1 MSWSGG
7 SPGGPPS
14 TRTFAYLELKGRMI
28 HGEIPPGARI
38 SERSLSQ
45 VLGVSRTPLREA
57 LLQLE
62 SENLVERTDSGGWQV
77 PRLSERHV
85 RDIFAVRGQLEV
97 VAVRLSIE
105 RASDQEVVELESFL
119 DASETAFAVN
129 DVVSMT
135 GANGEFHTAVYRSAH
150 SRWLETTIE
159 PVRNQTIRIRF
170 LIAGGVAR
178 PEYSEGHR
186 QIFDALRARN
196 PRTAEAIMSDHVEE
210 NLHVA
215 IRHLDVLAGPGR
227 SLRYP
232 DDVPTVDFVTAPR
245 SGLPDMSAAGTTS

>member
-1 MSWSGG
+1 MAWSGG
-7 SPGGPPS
+7 SPTSASS
-14 TRTFAYLELKGRMI
+14 TRTFAYAELKGRLI
-28 HGEIPPGARI
+28 GGEVPPGARI

-45 VLGVSRTPLREA
+45 ALGVSRTPLREA

-62 SENLVERTDSGGWQV
+62 SETLVERTESGGWQV
-77 PRLSERHV
+77 PRLSERDV
-85 RDIFAVRGQLEV
+85 RDIFAVRRQLEV
-97 VAVRLSIE
+97 LAIRFSIE
-105 RASDQEVVELESFL
+105 RASDHEVGGLELFL
-119 DASETAFAVN
+119 DASEDAYAAH

-150 SRWLETTIE
+150 SPWLEATIE

-186 QIFDALRARN
+186 QIFDAIAARN
-196 PRTAEAIMSDHVEE
+196 PRTAEAIMSDHVED

-215 IRHLDVLAGPGR
+215 IRHLDVLAGPTR

-232 DDVPTVDFVTAPR
+232 DDLPGATAQRPWSSRPDGAAIAVP
-245 SGLPDMSAAGTTS
+245 